1 MLINF
6 TFSNHL
12 SFRDEANVSFEAT
25 SFRKKTENYRK
36 VNDQKILSSLA
47 IYGANA
53 SGKSNVIDALQ
64 FAVNFIT
71 NSSSSKPT
79 NKIKTKPYLLDS
91 ISDCLPSKFTFEFL
105 FKTKTYRYS
114 FSVSKE
120 EVLYENLE
128 MYNREEALY
137 FDLFLRKNRRITLN
151 ENKML
156 DRDIIGKTRS
166 NVLFLSALAQW
177 NNKLALGITDW
188 FDSISFIDNN
198 NIDRML
204 PSIEAVVDLL
214 SDQLLDSV
222 KTADFGIESI
232 AMGDDNTAKDLP
244 DDMPKQLKDLIL
256 SGDIKQFPDYKTVH
270 AKYNDK
276 NEKVGSVEFSLLEN
290 ESDGTK
296 KFISILPL
304 LLYTLTKGGILVIDE
319 LENYLH
325 PLLVKYIIDFFHN
338 KNLNKR
344 AQLLMTTHDVHLLD
358 ADVFRCDQLY
368 IASKDKF
375 GASELYSLTDF
386 ENIEYIKKKELSLY
400 YLSGKFGGVPM
411 LNKHG
416 FIKG

>member
-25 SFRKKTENYRK
+25 SFRSKTANYRK
-36 VNDQKILSSLA
+36 IKNQKILNSIA
-47 IYGANA
+47 IYGSNA

-79 NKIKTKPYLLDS
+79 NRIKTKPYLLNS
-91 ISDCLPSKFTFEFL
+91 ISDELPSKFIFEFL

-114 FSVSKE
+114 FSVNKV

-128 MYNREEALY
+128 QYNDEDELY
-137 FDLFLRKNRRITLN
+137 FDLFLR
-151 ENKML
+151 ENKKIILTEKSL
-156 DRDIIGKTRS
+156 DKDIVDKTRI

-177 NNKLALGITDW
+177 NDKLALDIVNW

-204 PSIEAVVDLL
+204 PSIGAVVDLL
-214 SDQLLDSV
+214 SDQLLESV
-222 KTADFGIESI
+222 QAADFGIESI
-232 AMGDDNTAKDLP
+232 AIGDSTVIDLP
-244 DDMPKQLKDLIL
+244 EDMPKQLRDLIL
-256 SGDIKQFPDYKTVH
+256 SGDIEQVPDYKTTH
-270 AKYNDK
+270 TKYNDK
-276 NEKVGSVEFSLLEN
+276 NEKIGTVEFSLLKN

-304 LLYTLTKGGILVIDE
+304 LLYTLTKGGVLVVDE

-325 PLLVKYIIDFFHN
+325 PLLVKYIIEFFHN

-358 ADVFRCDQLY
+358 ADVFRSDQLY

-375 GASELYSLTDF
+375 GSSELYSFTDF
-386 ENIEYIKKKELSLY
+386 EDIEQIKKKELSLY

-416 FIKG
+416 FMKV